1 MRSMRTFY
9 LIWSGQFISM
19 LGSGLT
25 SFALA
30 VWIYQQSGQ
39 ATPFALTL
47 LFGNLPYILL
57 SPLAGSLADRWNR
70 RWIIILS
77 DSGNALVTL
86 IALLLV
92 NAGQLQV
99 WHIYLIA
106 AAGSICSAFQAPAFS
121 ASVTM
126 LVPREDLP
134 RANGLLTVREAAQA
148 LVTPMLAGALFVKI
162 GLSGIILIDFVT
174 YFFALGTLLL
184 VRIPQPKSVTQSN
197 EGKTSAWQD
206 AIFGWKYL
214 QERPGLFNLLWYYA
228 MVNFVLTSSMV
239 LVGPMVLSR
248 YSASTYG
255 ILQTVIGA
263 ALLLGGIVMSVW
275 RGPKR
280 RIPAIIGFISLSMV
294 GLILAGLRPDPLFIG
309 AGMFI
314 LLSVIPLAAGY
325 SQVVFQSKVA
335 AGIQGRVFA
344 IRGMIASSITPL
356 AQLSIGPLADRVF
369 EPMLRTDGLLTS
381 TLIGKVL
388 GSGPGRGMGL
398 ILVVYGAAAI
408 LISALAYA
416 NPRLRNVE
424 NELPDAVEDNAT
436 PG

>member
-1 MRSMRTFY
+1 MRTFY